1 MGKTALATN
10 IAFKMVNSKSIDEEK
25 RNNVVGFFSLEMSS
39 EQLAT
44 RILAEDS
51 GISSEKIRRGQLNSG
66 HFQKIVKSSQTLGE
80 LSLYIE
86 VLVNLLLFELLLK
99 NPFLHT

>member
-10 IAFKMVNSKSIDEEK
+10 IAFKMVNINSIDNQNK
-25 RNNVVGFFSLEMSS
+25 KNVVGFFSLEMSS

-51 GISSEKIRRGQLNSG
+51 SISSEKIRRGQLNSND
-66 HFQKIVKSSQTLGE
+66 FQKIIKSSQALG
-80 LSLYIE
+80 
-86 VLVNLLLFELLLK
+86 
-99 NPFLHT
+99 